1 MTHEPDWN
9 DANTERNNPPSS
21 VPSSVNRRSR
31 SLYPRPNL
39 NRGFDSYAQPQG
51 YGRSVSD
58 TAYSEAAA
66 PEEFPPE
73 VSSSEISSPHRAAS
87 RTEHQA
93 QPIARPKRSRFAW
106 ICLPWQKKPK
116 PLTSSQSQPPLG
128 ETLSREPLS
137 REPSSREPLSS
148 EPLTYRPDQPEQPST
163 SSTANFT
170 TSGSQW
176 PYGEATS
183 TPYADTS
190 PIPHSPISQP
200 PIPQPLAHTPRFWQ
214 RQPYVA
220 IAYLL
225 LCSGALTLA
234 WIFGILVAQVFSG
247 NISSPPLQERLLRKS
262 SRLGNRLWHFPELWH
277 TPTVQSRIEAIPL
290 PETGPVLAPLTLSP
304 IEKQPLVDELNSIE
318 TELLTL
324 DRRLQTLEKKL
335 GKSPY
340 QGTDIDTRINAL
352 RAAIDPPPV
361 QPDAAPNYEPVA
373 IPPEAQLLEV
383 AQLKITLPS
392 DALFSPGQSDLK
404 ADSLLNQVLDQL
416 VNYPEATISIRSYSD
431 NQTDTGTSREHTLA
445 QANALATYLRK
456 SLPNTHRWVT
466 VGMGQTQPV
475 IDNTDPIARQRNRRI
490 EILVD
495 TR

>member
-1 MTHEPDWN
+1 VTHEPDWN
-9 DANTERNNPPSS
+9 DANTESNNPPSS
-21 VPSSVNRRSR
+21 APSSASRRSR

-51 YGRSVSD
+51 YRRSVSD
-58 TAYSEAAA
+58 TAYPEADLPADFSEGIP
-66 PEEFPPE
+66 PEEY
-73 VSSSEISSPHRAAS
+73 SSEGYSSGGSSPNRAAS
-87 RTEHQA
+87 RIEHQT
-93 QPIARPKRSRFAW
+93 QPVAHPKRSRFAW
-106 ICLPWQKKPK
+106 IWLPWQKKSK
-116 PLTSSQSQPPLG
+116 PLTSDQDQPSP
-128 ETLSREPLS
+128 REPLGKEPLGKEPLG
-137 REPSSREPLSS
+137 RDPSSREA
-148 EPLTYRPDQPEQPST
+148 LTYRADQPDQPSV
-163 SSTANFT
+163 
-170 TSGSQW
+170 SGSQW
-176 PYGEATS
+176 PYGEATD
-183 TPYADTS
+183 TQHADTA
-190 PIPHSPISQP
+190 PIPPS
-200 PIPQPLAHTPRFWQ
+200 PIPQPPLPQPQPLQFWQ
-214 RQPYVA
+214 RQPYAA

-361 QPDAAPNYEPVA
+361 QPDAAPRYEPVA
-373 IPPEAQLLEV
+373 TPPEAQLLEV
-383 AQLKITLPS
+383 AQLKIMLPS

-404 ADSLLNQVLDQL
+404 ADSLINQVLDQL

-431 NQTDTGTSREHTLA
+431 DQTDMGTSREHTLD
-445 QANALATYLRK
+445 QANALATYLRQ

-495 TR
+495 AR